1 MQIFKE
7 RNSMEIFGQYIFII
21 LLIVIFLINALL
33 ASKRKTAKENN
44 KPVVFTD
51 NKDISEYDMDEW
63 EKWFSEEGNDNTPSQ
78 QKITVAQKPVSI
90 QQKQHVTSGNQF
102 TTKET
107 TIKKTSSSK
116 ATLKQKLRI
125 SLDSKED
132 AKRAILYSEII
143 KRKY

>member
-33 ASKRKTAKENN
+33 ASKRKAAKENN
-44 KPVVFTD
+44 KPVIFTD

-63 EKWFSEEGNDNTPSQ
+63 EKWFSEEENNKIPRPQKVRVVEKPTPV
-78 QKITVAQKPVSI
+78 TY
-90 QQKQHVTSGNQF
+90 KQHAISENKL
-102 TTKET
+102 TTKHT
-107 TIKKTSSSK
+107 TAKKTTSSK
-116 ATLKQKLRI
+116 TALRQKFGI
-125 SLDSKED
+125 SLSSKED